1 MRTIT
6 FAFGAFAAVL
16 ALGGCGT
23 APPRDGTTY
32 DKIAA
37 ELKDAAENRSAR
49 EQNQG
54 VLQSL
59 LPPLVIEL
67 PKTEALDAGQRFDL
81 VVNNAPAPQV
91 LGAIVSGTRYSMVVH
106 PDIKAPMS
114 LSLKDV
120 TIGEVLSSV
129 REIYGY
135 EYKIDGTRIFVLPA
149 TLQTRMFK
157 IDYLTSLRRGSSDIR
172 VSSNA
177 VTTTG
182 TTGTS
187 GGGTGGQAIGGQLG
201 AAGGAAGTQP
211 GVLAS
216 GQQPG
221 LTPGQSTQVG
231 TTDSSDFWTELRTT
245 LAALIGCH
253 VGERLGKDGQLTA
266 TRDRDDIGC
275 EGGRRLVISP
285 QSGMVLARVMPDE
298 LKSIAEYLRASQ
310 TSLDKQVLIEAK
322 ILEVT
327 LKDGYE
333 TGINWAKFFALRSGT
348 FGLGQLTPGTQLG
361 TNTTGVLLQ
370 GGTPATGQLTTPL
383 TAGFGTTTTTATG
396 TTTANVAFDSPGRA
410 GQVLAAGLG
419 ATGSLFGVAFQG
431 ANFALLMTFL
441 ESQGVVHTLSSPRIA
456 TMNNQKAVLKVGS
469 DALFVT
475 KIESGNSTSTAVV
488 GTTAAPSIPT
498 FNVQSFFS
506 GIALDVT
513 PHIGDD
519 DNIVLHVRPSVSS
532 VTQNLSTFNLG
543 ILGTFTIPLVSN
555 QISETDSVIRAKD
568 SQIVA
573 IGGLMRQAQSENR
586 EQVPGLGN
594 IPFVGAAF
602 RSTQQASEKRELVIL
617 LKPTVVQSDQNW
629 AQNIDDTRNR
639 VQTLDRGFSWGGRS
653 EVFGTQAEERKP

>member
-1 MRTIT
+1 MRTFI

-23 APPRDGTTY
+23 TPPRDGTTY
-32 DKIAA
+32 DKIST

-59 LPPLVIEL
+59 LPPLAIEL
-67 PKTEALDAGQRFDL
+67 PKAEAVDAGQRFDL
-81 VVNNAPAPQV
+81 VVTNAPAPQV

-114 LSLKDV
+114 LNLKDV

-172 VSSNA
+172 ISSNA
-177 VTTTG
+177 ITAPGTTATTG
-182 TTGTS
+182 TQPGAV
-187 GGGTGGQAIGGQLG
+187 GGTLG
-201 AAGGAAGTQP
+201 AVGAAGTQP
-211 GVLAS
+211 GVSAA
-216 GQQPG
+216 GQQLG

-231 TTDSSDFWTELRTT
+231 TVDSSDFWTELRTT
-245 LAALIGCH
+245 LAALIGCK
-253 VGERLGKDGQLTA
+253 VTPPN
-266 TRDRDDIGC
+266 RDEAVC
-275 EGGRRLVISP
+275 EGGRRLVVSP
-285 QSGMVLARVMPDE
+285 QSGNVLVRVMPDE
-298 LKSIAEYLRASQ
+298 LKSIVEYLRASQ

-322 ILEVT
+322 ILEVS

-333 TGINWAKFFALRSGT
+333 SGINWAKFNALRSGT
-348 FGLGQLTPGTQLG
+348 LGLGQLTPGTQLG
-361 TNTTGVLLQ
+361 TNQTGIPLL
-370 GGTPATGQLTTPL
+370 GGTPPGVGVTTPL
-383 TAGFGTTTTTATG
+383 SAGFPATTNAAG
-396 TTTANVAFDSPGRA
+396 AAVAALGFDSPGRV
-410 GQVLAAGLG
+410 GQALAAGAT
-419 ATGSLFGVAFQG
+419 ATGTLFGVAFQG
-431 ANFALLMTFL
+431 ANFALLMSFL

-475 KIESGNSTSTAVV
+475 KIESSTGTSTAI
-488 GTTAAPSIPT
+488 GGGTAAPSIPT

-519 DNIVLHVRPSVSS
+519 DNIVLHVRPSIST

-573 IGGLMRQAQSENR
+573 LGGLMRQVQSETR
-586 EQVPGLGN
+586 DQVPGLGN
-594 IPFVGAAF
+594 MPFFGAAF

-617 LKPTVVQSDQNW
+617 LKPTVVQGDQNW
-629 AQNIDDTRNR
+629 AQNIDDARNR
-639 VQTLDRGFSWGGRS
+639 MQTLDRGFSWGGRS
-653 EVFGTQAEERKP
+653 DVFGTRAEERKP